1 MKSFE
6 GVACDTGKLPCHVAN
21 CGVNSL
27 SHRKGS
33 GTPSFLW
40 KPPEIHVSRARFIYI
55 HLHLYIYIYISTSKV
70 HTYTAYFIEGAALKS
85 IVAMKIANQFAPETG
100 NGTK

>member
-6 GVACDTGKLPCHVAN
+6 GVACDTGKLPFHVAN

-27 SHRKGS
+27 SHRKGR

-40 KPPEIHVSRARFIYI
+40 KPPEIHVSQAKFIYTFI
-55 HLHLYIYIYISTSKV
+55 YTYIYMSTSIV
-70 HTYTAYFIEGAALKS
+70 HTYAAYFIEGAALKR
-85 IVAMKIANQFAPETG
+85 IVAMRIANQFAPETG